1 MLTDGGMIAGAP
13 LTYWIGFHA
22 VVLLLLVIDLVVLG
36 RRPEGPR
43 FRNALAW
50 TAFLGVLALAFAA
63 FLFFTQGQEHAL
75 EFLSGYVLEGS
86 LSIDNL
92 FVFLVL
98 FHNFGLTVSQQH
110 RALSYGVLGAIVL
123 RAAFIVAGVAL
134 LDRFAAMQYIF
145 GAVLLYA
152 AWRLVRQKKGRE
164 APPSISQWI
173 DRRGWRVSPFLLA
186 VLTIE
191 LTDVIFAIDSVP
203 AVLAVTHDT
212 FIVYTSNIFAILGLR
227 SLYFVLQGLLYKLH
241 LLHYGLAAILAFV
254 GGKMMVARWFEIPT
268 LWSLLVILGTVAI
281 FAAASLLL
289 PARPPSSNQNASA

>member
-1 MLTDGGMIAGAP
+1 MIAGAS

-22 VVLLLLVIDLVVLG
+22 LVLLLLVIDLVVLG
-36 RRPEGPR
+36 RRPAGPR
-43 FRNALAW
+43 FRSALAW
-50 TAFLGVLALAFAA
+50 TVFLILLALAFAV
-63 FLFFTQGQEHAL
+63 FLWQTRGQEHAL

-98 FHNFGLTVSQQH
+98 FRNFGLSESQQH

-123 RAAFIVAGVAL
+123 RAFFIVAGVAL
-134 LDRFAAMQYIF
+134 LDRFEAMQYVF
-145 GAVLLYA
+145 GAFLLYA
-152 AWRLVRQKKGRE
+152 AWRLVRQKKGPE
-164 APPSISQWI
+164 APPSLSEWME
-173 DRRGWRVSPFLLA
+173 RRGWRVSPFLLA

-203 AVLAVTHDT
+203 AVLAITHDT

-227 SLYFVLQGLLYKLH
+227 SLYFVLQGLLHRLH
-241 LLHYGLAAILAFV
+241 LLHYGLAVILAFV
-254 GGKMMVARWFEIPT
+254 GGKMIAAPWFEIET
-268 LWSLLVILGTVAI
+268 LWSLLIILGTVAI

-289 PARPPSSNQNASA
+289 PTRPSRSA

>member
-1 MLTDGGMIAGAP
+1 MIAGAP

-22 VVLLLLVIDLVVLG
+22 VVLLLLVIDLFVLG

-43 FRNALAW
+43 FRTALAW
-50 TAFLGVLALAFAA
+50 TVFLIVLALVFAG
-63 FLFFTQGQEHAL
+63 FLLHSQGQERAL

-98 FHNFGLTVSQQH
+98 FHNFGLTAAQQH

-123 RAAFIVAGVAL
+123 RAFFIVAGVAL

-145 GAVLLYA
+145 GALLLYA

-164 APPSISQWI
+164 ATPNISQWI
-173 DRRGWRVSPFLLA
+173 NRRGWRVSPFLLA

-203 AVLAVTHDT
+203 AVLAITHDT

-227 SLYFVLQGLLYKLH
+227 SLYFVLQGLLHRLH

-254 GGKMMVARWFEIPT
+254 GGKMIAARWFEIPT

-289 PARPPSSNQNASA
+289 PARPSSSKQSASA